1 MCSSGDCDRCRLL
14 DLIAPAPGAPWTG
27 LGDRLVGARLCPNV
41 ALVVVTSG
49 PMTGE
54 PTGKVLVVEDDAA
67 IGIVLVGL
75 LSQGGLEARHVSS
88 AEVALKELASGAYDV
103 VLTDLQMPGMDGM
116 ALLRELKRRSEDLP
130 VIMLTAHGSVPV
142 AVEAMKSGA
151 AEFMTK
157 PFDRDEVLYT
167 VRKALTAL
175 ARTANEPPRL
185 HDERSSL
192 LGESDPMRACSELVG
207 RAART
212 MATVLLRGESGTGKE
227 VAARAIHE
235 QGLRR
240 EGPFVVVNCAALPD
254 QLLESELFGYEKG
267 AFTGAISRKPGRVE
281 LATGGTLFLDEIGD
295 VSGAVQVKLLRLLQE
310 KEYQP
315 LGSTTN
321 HKADVRLLA
330 ATHRDLETMMGAGEY
345 REDLFYR
352 LNVVPIWMPP
362 LRDRRSD
369 IPALAEEFCERLGR
383 DNHRPGLRL
392 SRGALAVLSEQ
403 PWPGN
408 VRELQNFV
416 ERLVVFSDGG
426 VIDEA
431 DVSRELER
439 SGGPRS
445 SQTSVPAGDASQGDA
460 ASLASRRSAAERQAV
475 LEALRRAEGNRTKA
489 ARLLGVSRRTL
500 YNRLSEMGPLD
511 L

>member
-1 MCSSGDCDRCRLL
+1 M
-14 DLIAPAPGAPWTG
+14 P
-27 LGDRLVGARLCPNV
+27 
-41 ALVVVTSG
+41 
-49 PMTGE
+49 GE

-67 IGIVLVGL
+67 LGIVLVGL
-75 LSQGGLEARHVSS
+75 LTQGGLEARHVASGD
-88 AEVALKELASGAYDV
+88 AALQEVASGAYDV

-116 ALLRELKRRSEDLP
+116 ALLRELKRRSEELP

-142 AVEAMKSGA
+142 AVEAMKAGA

-167 VRKALTAL
+167 VRKALTAT
-175 ARTANEPPRL
+175 ARTADRPPRL
-185 HDERSSL
+185 HDERASL
-192 LGESDPMRACSELVG
+192 LGDSEPMRACSELVE

-212 MATVLLRGESGTGKE
+212 VATVLLRGESGTGKE

-235 QGLRR
+235 HGLRKD
-240 EGPFVVVNCAALPD
+240 GPFVVVNCAALPD

-267 AFTGAISRKPGRVE
+267 AFTGATSRKPGRVE
-281 LATGGTLFLDEIGD
+281 LAKGGTLFLDEIGD
-295 VSGAVQVKLLRLLQE
+295 VSAAVQVKLLRLLQE

-315 LGSTTN
+315 LGSTRN
-321 HKADVRLLA
+321 HKADVRLVA
-330 ATHRDLETMMGAGEY
+330 ATHRDLEALMASGEY

-369 IPALAEEFCERLGR
+369 IPALAGQFCEKLGQ
-383 DNHRPGLRL
+383 DNQRSGLRL
-392 SRGALAVLSEQ
+392 SVGALGLLSEQ

-416 ERLVVFSDGG
+416 ERLVVFSDGE
-426 VIDEA
+426 VIEAA

-439 SGGPRS
+439 SGGPRGARDS
-445 SQTSVPAGDASQGDA
+445 GADTSLTSAEPDS
-460 ASLASRRSAAERQAV
+460 ASLAARRGAAERQAV

-489 ARLLGVSRRTL
+489 ARLLGISRRTL
-500 YNRLSEMGPLD
+500 YNRLSEMGPID
-511 L
+511 R